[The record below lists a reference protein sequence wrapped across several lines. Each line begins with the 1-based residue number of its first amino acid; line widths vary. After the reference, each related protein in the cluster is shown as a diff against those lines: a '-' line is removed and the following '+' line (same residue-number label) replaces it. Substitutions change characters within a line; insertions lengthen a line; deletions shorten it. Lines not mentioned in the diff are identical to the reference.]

1 MKKIVRFAVVPIIL
15 FVAFSCA
22 STPKTTVSPIPEKRP
37 ALFSFLPIDTKTIV
51 VPTKEKL
58 TAMAPQG
65 NPFADIKKIPQDK
78 IEKLI
83 TANGI
88 DPKKTFKQGESLS
101 SFVNGKV
108 IDVDPTGSS
117 GWGKYILIEGSYTY
131 FLSNGKKEVVY
142 RVLICYL
149 AAVAP
154 DIQPMATVKTNM
166 ALGTVQ
172 VDTPLKS
179 TNILVFTPDVNDI
192 FLNFSTPSYP
202 VDYMNNRWFHVY
214 TILNENTQRI
224 FWYPEWSPHEA
235 AYTFCHWH
243 DPETGEERRDPPPQN
258 YNLGGTIIQSGCRFS
273 LLLEKKPH
281 LLTPEEKGKI
291 ESTIGAFR
299 NILGFGDF
307 VSVTSW
313 QDTDYTYYLFWG
325 PSMNK
330 YIQEEWDPK
339 NPVLISAMIITAD
352 VATNSIVFYVG
363 DFSYKGI
370 SPKLEQVKSTVIK
383 LED

>member
-15 FVAFSCA
+15 FVALSCA

-37 ALFSFLPIDTKTIV
+37 ALFSFLPIDAKTIV

-65 NPFADIKKIPQDK
+65 NPFADIKQIPQDK

-88 DPKKTFKQGESLS
+88 DPKKTFKQGETLY
-101 SFVNGKV
+101 SFIDGEV
-108 IDVDPTGSS
+108 IDADHTGSS

-131 FLSNGKKEVVY
+131 FLSNGEKEVVY

-149 AAVAP
+149 DTIAP
-154 DIQPMATVKTNM
+154 EIQPMATVETNM

-172 VDTPLKS
+172 VATPLKS

-202 VDYMNNRWFHVY
+202 IDYMNNRWFHVY
-214 TILNENTQRI
+214 TILNGNAQNLLA
-224 FWYPEWSPHEA
+224 YPEWSPHDA

-243 DPETGEERRDPPPQN
+243 DPETGEERRDPPPPN
-258 YNLGGTIIQSGCRFS
+258 YVGGTIIQSGCRFS

-307 VSVTSW
+307 VSVSSW
-313 QDTDYTYYLFWG
+313 KDNDYTYYLFWG

-383 LED
+383 LDD